1 MIEIASILSLPS
13 FQIGSSTLSIQRS
26 HLRTVVLSERL
37 SQSLMG
43 HLISEDLLFI
53 AASWRSISG
62 SSKEASPISFSL
74 NGYSICKRLLDL
86 YHQVLCRIWIKRYL
100 LFQFDCWLLLFQIWM
115 PIRRLEWRIW
125 VASGL
130 LGDLFCIGK
139 RIFVIR
145 SILGSSDG
153 LSVLVIIWAPCL
165 SLFGNAYDLYGR
177 VDTRCVSDACRDQ
190 DLDFL

>member
-1 MIEIASILSLPS
+1 MIESASVISLPS

-26 HLRTVVLSERL
+26 HLRTVVLSERF

-43 HLISEDLLFI
+43 YLISEDLLFM
-53 AASWRSISG
+53 ATSWRSISD
-62 SSKEASPISFSL
+62 SSKEVSPISFSL
-74 NGYSICKRLLDL
+74 NGYSICKRLLYL

-100 LFQFDCWLLLFQIWM
+100 LFSLSCWLLLFQIWM

-125 VASGL
+125 VASDL

-165 SLFGNAYDLYGR
+165 SLFGNACDLYGR
-177 VDTRCVSDACRDQ
+177 S
-190 DLDFL
+190 